1 MSVINWLVNRY
12 LLHNS
17 GGRLTVDWCTA
28 VLPQVESTPAYSHG
42 SFKISKIVL
51 KVASFASPCVIST
64 VSNAMDF

>member
-42 SFKISKIVL
+42 NFKISKRIEETL
-51 KVASFASPCVIST
+51 EF
-64 VSNAMDF
+64 